1 MKKIL
6 FFLFISSAAFAQYL
20 PKGFAPNERE
30 KGFLKGIGITN
41 DPYQIH
47 SLALDISTEPPTE
60 DVRAMAEWEE
70 IQALSITWS
79 TGYNIQE
86 EVILSQIVANAVD
99 QAEVVI
105 ICEDENIV
113 EAFLT
118 KQGINTEN
126 VNYIKTEFNNI
137 WIRDY
142 GQNTVY
148 KNDVD
153 EPILVDWIYNRNRPY
168 DDLIPEKIA
177 EYFEM
182 NMHNTT
188 QAPWD
193 LMATGGNFMSD
204 GMGTAFS
211 SELILDE
218 NSGGYAWEGP
228 SENVFYPNHTAQEIN
243 TILQEFMGIEEYI
256 IMENLPFDGIHHID
270 MHMKL
275 LDEET
280 LLIAEYPE
288 GVADGPQIEANLQY
302 VLDNYNSS
310 FGTPYKIIRIPS
322 PPSSSGNYPDNNG
335 YYRTYTNSVFVNN
348 TLLVPFYR
356 TEYDTIAQ
364 RIYEEA
370 LPGYNIIGID
380 VDNQGENLISF
391 SGAIH
396 CITHSVGVD
405 EPLLIQHQSLQD
417 TYPLEDYIINAN
429 IQHQSGIAAASLFW
443 TTNLNED
450 YLEIEMTN
458 TESNNWQGN
467 IPGNIIAPNSV
478 YYYIQ
483 ATAVSGKSLARP
495 LPAPQGYFNF
505 NILKDNISDLP
516 TNTEIPTIEMDV
528 FPNPA
533 NAITCI
539 PIRSEYLIKGRL
551 SLQNVL
557 GQEVALIHD
566 GEFISGQKNYFIQA
580 NNFSQGLY
588 FIVLESERKSLKE
601 KLIIQ

>member
-1 MKKIL
+1 M
-6 FFLFISSAAFAQYL
+6 
-20 PKGFAPNERE
+20 
-30 KGFLKGIGITN
+30 
-41 DPYQIH
+41 
-47 SLALDISTEPPTE
+47 
-60 DVRAMAEWEE
+60 
-70 IQALSITWS
+70 
-79 TGYNIQE
+79 
-86 EVILSQIVANAVD
+86 
-99 QAEVVI
+99 
-105 ICEDENIV
+105 
-113 EAFLT
+113 
-118 KQGINTEN
+118 
-126 VNYIKTEFNNI
+126 
-137 WIRDY
+137 
-142 GQNTVY
+142 
-148 KNDVD
+148 
-153 EPILVDWIYNRNRPY
+153 
-168 DDLIPEKIA
+168 
-177 EYFEM
+177 
-182 NMHNTT
+182 
-188 QAPWD
+188 
-193 LMATGGNFMSD
+193 
-204 GMGTAFS
+204 
-211 SELILDE
+211 
-218 NSGGYAWEGP
+218 
-228 SENVFYPNHTAQEIN
+228 
-243 TILQEFMGIEEYI
+243 
-256 IMENLPFDGIHHID
+256 
-270 MHMKL
+270 
-275 LDEET
+275 
-280 LLIAEYPE
+280 
-288 GVADGPQIEANLQY
+288 
-302 VLDNYNSS
+302 
-310 FGTPYKIIRIPS
+310 
-322 PPSSSGNYPDNNG
+322 
-335 YYRTYTNSVFVNN
+335 
-348 TLLVPFYR
+348 
-356 TEYDTIAQ
+356 
-364 RIYEEA
+364 
-370 LPGYNIIGID
+370 
-380 VDNQGENLISF
+380 
-391 SGAIH
+391 
-396 CITHSVGVD
+396 
-405 EPLLIQHQSLQD
+405 QD